1 MNTPVKNSRKITDL
15 LWQIHLKTS
24 SFVAHLVGPI
34 VFNFGA
40 KEPGWKMST
49 TQLLNLPNGTVGKN
63 LGEFFKENKLE
74 PIAGA
79 ELHDLYHVLFGF
91 SSSFKDEVALQFFL
105 RGNGKNSIA
114 SYSTSVGAWCILPT
128 EWSYLRSSYER
139 GKKCNDISKLDP
151 GSILFENFDEV
162 RATLFNGNKTK

>member
-1 MNTPVKNSRKITDL
+1 MNTPVKISRKITDL

-24 SFVAHLVGPI
+24 SFVAHLVGPF

-40 KEPGWKMST
+40 KEPAWNRST
-49 TQLLNLPNGTVGKN
+49 NDLLAFPEGTVGKA
-63 LGEFFKENKLE
+63 LGDFFKKNKLE
-74 PIAGA
+74 PILGA

-114 SYSTSVGAWCILPT
+114 SYSTSVGVWFILPT
-128 EWSYLRSSYER
+128 EWPYLRSSYER
-139 GKKCNDISKLDP
+139 GKNCSDISKLDP

-162 RATLFNGNKTK
+162 RSTLFNESKTK